1 MAETETFGE
10 RLRRLRKKQGLTQ
23 AELAYQVEVHEMT
36 IRRWETGTHQIENIN
51 DIRKL
56 AAVLHVTEDELLNGV
71 PDQGGWVLHVEIGN
85 TKEDFIDMKTLAS
98 KPVCAIITDKDAG
111 FIKVGGDYSLWTDD
125 ALFKKILADLKKL
138 RDAVIANGKVLGGI
152 KEQ

>member
-1 MAETETFGE
+1 MAETETFGQ
-10 RLRRLRKKQGLTQ
+10 RLRRLLNKAKLSQQ
-23 AELAYQVEVHEMT
+23 EVADSLSIPRNT
-36 IRRWETGTHQIENIN
+36 VWRWIN
-51 DIRKL
+51 DKSTPESNNLHNL
-56 AAVLHVTEDELLNGV
+56 ATLLHITTDELLNGA

>member
-1 MAETETFGE
+1 MADNETFGQ
-10 RLRRLRKKQGLTQ
+10 RLRRLRKKQGLTLADV
-23 AELAYQVEVHEMT
+23 AELIKVSLKT
-36 IRRWETGTHQIENIN
+36 IQRWEQDTRQPRAD
-51 DIRKL
+51 DIKKL
-56 AAVLHVTEDELLNGV
+56 AAALHVTEDELLNGV